1 MMFAVWWWI
10 LGGAIVAPASYNA
23 ALLPRAV
30 CDFSLSCEAGEG
42 RGVEQHRHNIKS
54 GWQTRPNAALL
65 REGYMALLLTAQ
77 DLSLAFG
84 WRPLL
89 DHVNFSLETGE
100 RVALLGRNGE
110 GKSTLLNVLRGAQ
123 APDDGEL
130 RLTEG
135 VRVAYLPQD
144 PPAADARSVREV
156 VRDGL
161 AETAALVARYQELL
175 ANHSDSDAETLAQL
189 EAQVAAADGW
199 QLENRIDNIL
209 QRFDLDGAAR
219 MADLSGGWRR
229 RVWLAR
235 VLVAKPDVLLLD
247 EPTNHLDM
255 GAIVWLENLLNNFSG
270 AVVFVTHD
278 RAFLEKVA
286 NRIWELDR
294 GRLLDVRS
302 DYRRFLRTR
311 DEMQHAEAE
320 ANARFDKKLAEEEI
334 WIRQGIKAR
343 RTRNEGRVRAL
354 KAMRAE
360 RAARINRQ
368 GKTNLQLDAGERSG
382 RQVIVAER
390 VSYAHPGG
398 APLVQD
404 FSDIIERGE
413 KIGLVGANGAGK
425 TTLLRLLLGDLAPT
439 GGHIKHGTK
448 LEVAYFDQL
457 RAQLDPDETLRD
469 SVGAGRD
476 YVEVGGVRKHIVAY
490 LQDFLFPPERWR
502 TPVGALSGGERA
514 RLLLARLFAQP
525 ANVLVLDEPTND
537 LDIETLELLEEVLA
551 DYPGTVLLVSHDRA
565 FLDAVVTRLWVFNAQ
580 KNRIEQTVGGFA
592 DWLNQGGDIAQLEA
606 VTATVAPEKPA
617 PTPAAAPVAEKKS
630 GKLSYKYQRELEAL
644 PGQIEAK
651 EAEIARLTDTVQQAD
666 FYQRPPAEQQAAF
679 AELEA
684 AQQTLE
690 ALLER
695 WMQLE
700 EGEV

>member
-1 MMFAVWWWI
+1 M
-10 LGGAIVAPASYNA
+10 P
-23 ALLPRAV
+23 
-30 CDFSLSCEAGEG
+30 
-42 RGVEQHRHNIKS
+42 
-54 GWQTRPNAALL
+54 
-65 REGYMALLLTAQ
+65 LLLTAQ

-89 DHVNFSLETGE
+89 DHVNFSLESGE

-123 APDDGEL
+123 TPDDGSL
-130 RLTEG
+130 RISEG
-135 VRVAYLPQD
+135 VRIAYLPQD
-144 PPAADARSVREV
+144 PPAADARTVREV

-161 AETAALVARYQELL
+161 AETAALVERYQTLL
-175 ANHSDSDAETLAQL
+175 AAHDEHDADELARL
-189 EAQVAAADGW
+189 EAAVAAADGW
-199 QLENRIDNIL
+199 QLDNRIDGIL
-209 QRFDLDGAAR
+209 QRFDLNGATQ

-235 VLVAKPDVLLLD
+235 VLVARPDVLLLD

-255 GAIVWLENLLNNFSG
+255 GAIIWLENLLNNFAG

-294 GRLLDVRS
+294 GRLLDVKS

-311 DEMQHAEAE
+311 EEAQHAEAE
-320 ANARFDKKLAEEEI
+320 AQARFDKKLAEEEI

-360 RAARINRQ
+360 RAARIERQ
-368 GKTNLQLDAGERSG
+368 GRANLQLDAGERSG
-382 RQVIVAER
+382 RQVIVAENLGF
-390 VSYAHPGG
+390 AHAGSV
-398 APLVQD
+398 PLVQD

-425 TTLLRLLLGDLAPT
+425 TTLLRLLLGELSPT
-439 GGHIKHGTK
+439 AGRLKHGTK

-457 RAQLDPDETLRD
+457 RAQLDPEETLRD

-476 YVEVGGVRKHIVAY
+476 YIETNGQRKHIAAY

-537 LDIETLELLEEVLA
+537 LDIETLELLEEVLT

-565 FLDAVVTRLWVFNAQ
+565 FLDAVVTRLWVFNRH
-580 KNRIEQTVGGFA
+580 KGKIEQIVGGFS
-592 DWLNQGGDIAQLEA
+592 DWLQQGGDIAQLEEAAAPA
-606 VTATVAPEKPA
+606 VKTAEKPA
-617 PTPAAAPVAEKKS
+617 TPAAPPAEKRS
-630 GKLSYKYQRELEAL
+630 NKLSYKYQRELEAL
-644 PGQIEAK
+644 PAQIEAA
-651 EAEIARLTDTVQQAD
+651 EAEVARLTAAVQEANFYQQPQEAQQAG
-666 FYQRPPAEQQAAF
+666 FAA
-679 AELEA
+679 LET
-684 AQQTLE
+684 AQQQLD
-690 ALLER
+690 ALVER

-700 EGEV
+700 DGEV

>member
-1 MMFAVWWWI
+1 
-10 LGGAIVAPASYNA
+10 
-23 ALLPRAV
+23 
-30 CDFSLSCEAGEG
+30 
-42 RGVEQHRHNIKS
+42 
-54 GWQTRPNAALL
+54 
-65 REGYMALLLTAQ
+65 MALLLTAQ
-77 DLSLAFG
+77 ELSLAFG

-175 ANHSDSDAETLAQL
+175 ANHSDSDGETLAQL

-209 QRFDLDGAAR
+209 QRFALDGAAR

-255 GAIVWLENLLNNFSG
+255 GAIVWLENLLNNFGG

-311 DEMQHAEAE
+311 DEMQHAEVE

-404 FSDIIERGE
+404 FSAIIERGE

-476 YVEVGGVRKHIVAY
+476 YVEVGGVRKHVAAY

-537 LDIETLELLEEVLA
+537 LDIETL
-551 DYPGTVLLVSHDRA
+551 
-565 FLDAVVTRLWVFNAQ
+565 
-580 KNRIEQTVGGFA
+580 
-592 DWLNQGGDIAQLEA
+592 
-606 VTATVAPEKPA
+606 
-617 PTPAAAPVAEKKS
+617 
-630 GKLSYKYQRELEAL
+630 
-644 PGQIEAK
+644 
-651 EAEIARLTDTVQQAD
+651 
-666 FYQRPPAEQQAAF
+666 
-679 AELEA
+679 
-684 AQQTLE
+684 
-690 ALLER
+690 
-695 WMQLE
+695 
-700 EGEV
+700 

>member
-1 MMFAVWWWI
+1 M
-10 LGGAIVAPASYNA
+10 P
-23 ALLPRAV
+23 
-30 CDFSLSCEAGEG
+30 
-42 RGVEQHRHNIKS
+42 
-54 GWQTRPNAALL
+54 
-65 REGYMALLLTAQ
+65 LLLTAQ

-89 DHVNFSLETGE
+89 DHVNFSLESGE

-123 APDDGEL
+123 TPDDGSL
-130 RLTEG
+130 RISEG
-135 VRVAYLPQD
+135 VRIAYLPQD
-144 PPAADARSVREV
+144 PPAADARTVREV

-161 AETAALVARYQELL
+161 AETAALVERYQTLL
-175 ANHSDSDAETLAQL
+175 AAHDAHDADELARL
-189 EAQVAAADGW
+189 EAAVAAADGW
-199 QLENRIDNIL
+199 QLGNRIDGIL
-209 QRFDLDGAAR
+209 QRFDLDGAAQ

-235 VLVAKPDVLLLD
+235 VLVARPDVLLLD

-255 GAIVWLENLLNNFSG
+255 GAIIWLENLLNNFAG

-294 GRLLDVRS
+294 GRLLDVKS

-311 DEMQHAEAE
+311 EEAQHAEAE
-320 ANARFDKKLAEEEI
+320 AQARFDKKLAEEEI

-360 RAARINRQ
+360 RAARIERQ
-368 GKTNLQLDAGERSG
+368 GKVNLQLDAGERSG
-382 RQVIVAER
+382 RQVIVAENL
-390 VSYAHPGG
+390 SFAHAGG

-425 TTLLRLLLGDLAPT
+425 TTLLRLLLGELPPT
-439 GGHIKHGTK
+439 AGRLKHGTK

-457 RAQLDPDETLRD
+457 RAQLDPEETLRD

-476 YVEVGGVRKHIVAY
+476 YIETNGQRKHIAAY

-565 FLDAVVTRLWVFNAQ
+565 FLDAVVTRLWVFNRH
-580 KNRIEQTVGGFA
+580 KGKIEQIVGGFS
-592 DWLNQGGDIAQLEA
+592 DWLQQGGDIAQLEEAAAPA
-606 VTATVAPEKPA
+606 VKTAEKPA
-617 PTPAAAPVAEKKS
+617 APAAPPAEKR
-630 GKLSYKYQRELEAL
+630 GNKLSYKYQRELEAL
-644 PGQIEAK
+644 PAQIEAA
-651 EAEIARLTDTVQQAD
+651 EAEVARLTAVVQEAD
-666 FYQRPPAEQQAAF
+666 FYQQPQDAQQAGF
-679 AELEA
+679 AALEA
-684 AQQTLE
+684 AQQQLDV
-690 ALLER
+690 LVER

-700 EGEV
+700 DGEV

>member
-1 MMFAVWWWI
+1 M
-10 LGGAIVAPASYNA
+10 P
-23 ALLPRAV
+23 
-30 CDFSLSCEAGEG
+30 
-42 RGVEQHRHNIKS
+42 
-54 GWQTRPNAALL
+54 
-65 REGYMALLLTAQ
+65 LLLTAQ

-89 DHVNFSLETGE
+89 DHVNFSLESGE

-123 APDDGEL
+123 MPDDGSL
-130 RLTEG
+130 RISEG
-135 VRVAYLPQD
+135 VRIAYLPQD
-144 PPAADARSVREV
+144 PPAADARTVREV

-161 AETAALVARYQELL
+161 AETAALVERYQTLL
-175 ANHSDSDAETLAQL
+175 AAHDEHDADELARL
-189 EAQVAAADGW
+189 EAAVAAADGW
-199 QLENRIDNIL
+199 QLDNRIDGIL
-209 QRFDLDGAAR
+209 QRFDLDGAAQ

-235 VLVAKPDVLLLD
+235 VLVARPDVLLLD

-255 GAIVWLENLLNNFSG
+255 GAIIWLENLLNNFAG

-294 GRLLDVRS
+294 GRLLDVKS

-311 DEMQHAEAE
+311 EEAQHAEAE
-320 ANARFDKKLAEEEI
+320 AQARFDKKLAEEEI

-360 RAARINRQ
+360 RAARIERQ
-368 GKTNLQLDAGERSG
+368 GKANLQLDAGERSG
-382 RQVIVAER
+382 RQVIVAENI
-390 VSYAHPGG
+390 SFAHAGG

-425 TTLLRLLLGDLAPT
+425 TTLLRLLLGELPPT
-439 GGHIKHGTK
+439 AGRLKHGTK

-457 RAQLDPDETLRD
+457 RAQLDPEETLRD

-476 YVEVGGVRKHIVAY
+476 YIETNVQRKHIAAY

-565 FLDAVVTRLWVFNAQ
+565 FLDAVVTRLWVFNRH
-580 KNRIEQTVGGFA
+580 KGKIEQIVGGVS
-592 DWLNQGGDIAQLEA
+592 DWLQQGGDIAQLEEA
-606 VTATVAPEKPA
+606 AAPAAKTAEKPA
-617 PTPAAAPVAEKKS
+617 APAAPPAEKR
-630 GKLSYKYQRELEAL
+630 GNKLSYKYQRELEAL
-644 PGQIEAK
+644 PAQIEAA
-651 EAEIARLTDTVQQAD
+651 EAEVARLTAVVQEAD
-666 FYQRPPAEQQAAF
+666 FYQQPQEAQQAGF
-679 AELEA
+679 AALET
-684 AQQTLE
+684 AQQQLD
-690 ALLER
+690 ALVER

-700 EGEV
+700 DGEV

>member
-1 MMFAVWWWI
+1 M
-10 LGGAIVAPASYNA
+10 P
-23 ALLPRAV
+23 
-30 CDFSLSCEAGEG
+30 
-42 RGVEQHRHNIKS
+42 
-54 GWQTRPNAALL
+54 
-65 REGYMALLLTAQ
+65 LLLTAQ

-89 DHVNFSLETGE
+89 DHVNFSLESGE

-123 APDDGEL
+123 MPDDGSL
-130 RLTEG
+130 RISEG
-135 VRVAYLPQD
+135 VRITYLPQD
-144 PPAADARSVREV
+144 PPAADARTVREV

-161 AETAALVARYQELL
+161 AETAALVERYQTLL
-175 ANHSDSDAETLAQL
+175 AAHDEHDADELARL
-189 EAQVAAADGW
+189 EAAVAAADGW
-199 QLENRIDNIL
+199 QLDNRIDGIL
-209 QRFDLDGAAR
+209 QRFDLDGAAQ

-235 VLVAKPDVLLLD
+235 VLVARPDVLLLD

-255 GAIVWLENLLNNFSG
+255 GAIIWLENLLNNFAG

-294 GRLLDVRS
+294 GRLLDVKS

-311 DEMQHAEAE
+311 EEAQHAEAE
-320 ANARFDKKLAEEEI
+320 AQARFDKKLAEEEI

-360 RAARINRQ
+360 RAARIERQ
-368 GKTNLQLDAGERSG
+368 GRANLQLDAGERSG
-382 RQVIVAER
+382 RQVIVAENLGF
-390 VSYAHPGG
+390 AHAGSV
-398 APLVQD
+398 PLVQD

-425 TTLLRLLLGDLAPT
+425 TTLLRLLLGELSPT
-439 GGHIKHGTK
+439 AGRLKHGTK

-457 RAQLDPDETLRD
+457 RAQLDPEETLRD

-476 YVEVGGVRKHIVAY
+476 YIETNGQRKHIAAY

-565 FLDAVVTRLWVFNAQ
+565 FLDAVVTRLWVFNRH
-580 KNRIEQTVGGFA
+580 KGKIEQIVGGFS
-592 DWLNQGGDIAQLEA
+592 DWLQQGGDIAQLEEA
-606 VTATVAPEKPA
+606 AAPAAKTAEKPA
-617 PTPAAAPVAEKKS
+617 APAAPPAEKR
-630 GKLSYKYQRELEAL
+630 GNKLSYKYQRELEAL
-644 PGQIEAK
+644 PAQIEAA
-651 EAEIARLTDTVQQAD
+651 EAEVARLTAAVQEAD
-666 FYQRPPAEQQAAF
+666 FYQQPQEAQQAGF
-679 AELEA
+679 AALEA
-684 AQQTLE
+684 AQQQLD
-690 ALLER
+690 ALVER

-700 EGEV
+700 DGEV

>member
-1 MMFAVWWWI
+1 M
-10 LGGAIVAPASYNA
+10 P
-23 ALLPRAV
+23 
-30 CDFSLSCEAGEG
+30 
-42 RGVEQHRHNIKS
+42 
-54 GWQTRPNAALL
+54 
-65 REGYMALLLTAQ
+65 LLLTAQ

-89 DHVNFSLETGE
+89 DHVNFSLESGE

-123 APDDGEL
+123 MPDDGSL
-130 RLTEG
+130 RISEG
-135 VRVAYLPQD
+135 VRIAYLPQD
-144 PPAADARSVREV
+144 PPAADARTVREV

-161 AETAALVARYQELL
+161 AETAALVERYQTLL
-175 ANHSDSDAETLAQL
+175 AAHDEHDADELARL
-189 EAQVAAADGW
+189 EAAVAAADGW
-199 QLENRIDNIL
+199 QLDNRIDGIL
-209 QRFDLDGAAR
+209 QRFDLNGATQ

-235 VLVAKPDVLLLD
+235 VLVARPDVLLLD

-255 GAIVWLENLLNNFSG
+255 GAIIWLENLLNSFAG

-294 GRLLDVRS
+294 GRLLDVKS

-311 DEMQHAEAE
+311 EEAQHAEAE
-320 ANARFDKKLAEEEI
+320 AQARFDKKLAEEEI

-360 RAARINRQ
+360 RAARIERQ
-368 GKTNLQLDAGERSG
+368 GRANLQLDAGERSG
-382 RQVIVAER
+382 RQVIVAENL
-390 VSYAHPGG
+390 SFAHAGG

-425 TTLLRLLLGDLAPT
+425 TTLLRLLLGELPPT
-439 GGHIKHGTK
+439 AGRLKHGTK

-457 RAQLDPDETLRD
+457 RAQLDPEETLRD

-476 YVEVGGVRKHIVAY
+476 YIETNGQRKHIAAY

-565 FLDAVVTRLWVFNAQ
+565 FLDAVVTRLWVFNRH
-580 KNRIEQTVGGFA
+580 KGKIEQIVGGFS
-592 DWLNQGGDIAQLEA
+592 DWLQQGGDIAQLEEA
-606 VTATVAPEKPA
+606 AAPAAKTAEKPA
-617 PTPAAAPVAEKKS
+617 APAAPPAEKR
-630 GKLSYKYQRELEAL
+630 GNKLSYKYQRELEAL
-644 PGQIEAK
+644 PAQIEAA
-651 EAEIARLTDTVQQAD
+651 EAEVARLTTAVQEAD
-666 FYQRPPAEQQAAF
+666 FYQQPQEAQQAGF
-679 AELEA
+679 AALET
-684 AQQTLE
+684 AQQQLD
-690 ALLER
+690 ALVER

-700 EGEV
+700 DGEV

>member
-1 MMFAVWWWI
+1 M
-10 LGGAIVAPASYNA
+10 P
-23 ALLPRAV
+23 
-30 CDFSLSCEAGEG
+30 
-42 RGVEQHRHNIKS
+42 
-54 GWQTRPNAALL
+54 
-65 REGYMALLLTAQ
+65 LLLTAQ

-89 DHVNFSLETGE
+89 DHVNFSLESGE

-123 APDDGEL
+123 TPDDGSL
-130 RLTEG
+130 RISEG
-135 VRVAYLPQD
+135 VRIAYLPQD
-144 PPAADARSVREV
+144 PPAADARTVREV

-161 AETAALVARYQELL
+161 AETAALVERYQTLL
-175 ANHSDSDAETLAQL
+175 AAHDEHDADELARL
-189 EAQVAAADGW
+189 EAAVAAADGW
-199 QLENRIDNIL
+199 QLDNRIDGIL
-209 QRFDLDGAAR
+209 QRFDLDGAAQ

-235 VLVAKPDVLLLD
+235 VLVARPDVLLLD

-255 GAIVWLENLLNNFSG
+255 GAIIWLENLLNNFAG

-294 GRLLDVRS
+294 GRLLDVKS

-311 DEMQHAEAE
+311 EEAQHAEAE
-320 ANARFDKKLAEEEI
+320 AQARFDKKLAEEEI

-360 RAARINRQ
+360 RAARIERQ
-368 GKTNLQLDAGERSG
+368 GKANLQLDAGERSG
-382 RQVIVAER
+382 RQVIVAENI
-390 VSYAHPGG
+390 SFAHAGD

-425 TTLLRLLLGDLAPT
+425 TTLLRLLLGELPPT
-439 GGHIKHGTK
+439 AGRLKHGTK

-457 RAQLDPDETLRD
+457 RAQLDPEETLRD

-476 YVEVGGVRKHIVAY
+476 YIETNGQRKHIAAY

-565 FLDAVVTRLWVFNAQ
+565 FLDAVVTRLWVFNRH
-580 KNRIEQTVGGFA
+580 KGKIEQIVGGFS
-592 DWLNQGGDIAQLEA
+592 DWLQQGGDIAQLEEA
-606 VTATVAPEKPA
+606 AAPAAKTAEKPA
-617 PTPAAAPVAEKKS
+617 APAAPPAEKR
-630 GKLSYKYQRELEAL
+630 GNKLSYKYQRELEAL
-644 PGQIEAK
+644 PAQIEAA
-651 EAEIARLTDTVQQAD
+651 EAEVARLTTAVQEAD
-666 FYQRPPAEQQAAF
+666 FYQQPQEAQQAGF
-679 AELEA
+679 AALET
-684 AQQTLE
+684 AQQQLD
-690 ALLER
+690 ALVER

-700 EGEV
+700 DGEV

>member
-1 MMFAVWWWI
+1 M
-10 LGGAIVAPASYNA
+10 P
-23 ALLPRAV
+23 
-30 CDFSLSCEAGEG
+30 
-42 RGVEQHRHNIKS
+42 
-54 GWQTRPNAALL
+54 
-65 REGYMALLLTAQ
+65 LLLTAQ

-89 DHVNFSLETGE
+89 DHVNFSLESGE

-123 APDDGEL
+123 MPDDGSL
-130 RLTEG
+130 RISEG
-135 VRVAYLPQD
+135 VRIAYLPQD
-144 PPAADARSVREV
+144 PPAADARTVREV

-161 AETAALVARYQELL
+161 AETAALVERYQTLL
-175 ANHSDSDAETLAQL
+175 AAHDEHDADELARL
-189 EAQVAAADGW
+189 EAAVAAADGW
-199 QLENRIDNIL
+199 QLDNRIDGIL
-209 QRFDLDGAAR
+209 QRFDLNGATQ

-235 VLVAKPDVLLLD
+235 VLVARPDVLLLD

-255 GAIVWLENLLNNFSG
+255 GAIIWLENLLNNFAG

-294 GRLLDVRS
+294 GRLLDVKS

-311 DEMQHAEAE
+311 EEAQHAEAE
-320 ANARFDKKLAEEEI
+320 AQARFDKKLAEEEI

-360 RAARINRQ
+360 RAARIERQ
-368 GKTNLQLDAGERSG
+368 GKANLQLDAGERSG
-382 RQVIVAER
+382 RQVIVAENL
-390 VSYAHPGG
+390 SFAHAGG

-425 TTLLRLLLGDLAPT
+425 TTLLRLLLGELPPT
-439 GGHIKHGTK
+439 AGRLKHGTK

-457 RAQLDPDETLRD
+457 RAQLDPEETLRD

-476 YVEVGGVRKHIVAY
+476 YIETNGQRKHIAAY

-565 FLDAVVTRLWVFNAQ
+565 FLDAVVTRLWVFNRH
-580 KNRIEQTVGGFA
+580 KGTIEQIVGGFS
-592 DWLNQGGDIAQLEA
+592 DWLQQGGDIAQLEEA
-606 VTATVAPEKPA
+606 AAPAAKTAEKPA
-617 PTPAAAPVAEKKS
+617 APATPPAEKR
-630 GKLSYKYQRELEAL
+630 GNKLSYKYQRELEAL
-644 PGQIEAK
+644 PAQIEAA
-651 EAEIARLTDTVQQAD
+651 EAEVARLTTAVQEAD
-666 FYQRPPAEQQAAF
+666 FYQQPQEAQQAGF
-679 AELEA
+679 AALEA
-684 AQQTLE
+684 AQQQLD
-690 ALLER
+690 ALVER

-700 EGEV
+700 DGEV

>member
-1 MMFAVWWWI
+1 M
-10 LGGAIVAPASYNA
+10 P
-23 ALLPRAV
+23 
-30 CDFSLSCEAGEG
+30 
-42 RGVEQHRHNIKS
+42 
-54 GWQTRPNAALL
+54 
-65 REGYMALLLTAQ
+65 LLLTAQ

-89 DHVNFSLETGE
+89 DHVNFSLESGE

-123 APDDGEL
+123 MPDDGSL
-130 RLTEG
+130 RISEG
-135 VRVAYLPQD
+135 VRIAYLPQD
-144 PPAADARSVREV
+144 PPAADARTVREV

-161 AETAALVARYQELL
+161 AETAALVERYQTLL
-175 ANHSDSDAETLAQL
+175 AAHDEHDADELARL
-189 EAQVAAADGW
+189 EAAVAAADGW
-199 QLENRIDNIL
+199 QLDNRIDGIL
-209 QRFDLDGAAR
+209 QRFDLNGAAQ

-235 VLVAKPDVLLLD
+235 VLVARPDVLLLD

-255 GAIVWLENLLNNFSG
+255 GAIIWLENLLNNFAG

-294 GRLLDVRS
+294 GRLLDVKS

-311 DEMQHAEAE
+311 EEAQHAEAE
-320 ANARFDKKLAEEEI
+320 AQARFDKKLAEEEI

-360 RAARINRQ
+360 RAARIERQ
-368 GKTNLQLDAGERSG
+368 GKANLQLDAGERSG
-382 RQVIVAER
+382 RQVIVAENL
-390 VSYAHPGG
+390 SFAHAGG

-425 TTLLRLLLGDLAPT
+425 TTLLRLLLGELPPT
-439 GGHIKHGTK
+439 AGRLKHGTK

-457 RAQLDPDETLRD
+457 RAQLDPEETLRD

-476 YVEVGGVRKHIVAY
+476 YIETNGQRKHIAAY

-565 FLDAVVTRLWVFNAQ
+565 FLDAVVTRLWVFNRH
-580 KNRIEQTVGGFA
+580 KGKIEQIVGGFS
-592 DWLNQGGDIAQLEA
+592 DWLQQGGDIAQLEEA
-606 VTATVAPEKPA
+606 AAPAAKTAEKPA
-617 PTPAAAPVAEKKS
+617 APAAPSAEKR
-630 GKLSYKYQRELEAL
+630 GNKLSYKYQRELEAL
-644 PGQIEAK
+644 PAQIEAA
-651 EAEIARLTDTVQQAD
+651 EAEVARLTAVVQEAD
-666 FYQRPPAEQQAAF
+666 FYQQPQDAQQAGF
-679 AELEA
+679 AALEA
-684 AQQTLE
+684 AQQQLD
-690 ALLER
+690 ALVER

-700 EGEV
+700 DGEV

>member
-1 MMFAVWWWI
+1 M
-10 LGGAIVAPASYNA
+10 P
-23 ALLPRAV
+23 
-30 CDFSLSCEAGEG
+30 
-42 RGVEQHRHNIKS
+42 
-54 GWQTRPNAALL
+54 
-65 REGYMALLLTAQ
+65 LLLTAQ

-89 DHVNFSLETGE
+89 DHVNFSLESGE

-123 APDDGEL
+123 MPDDGSL
-130 RLTEG
+130 RISEG
-135 VRVAYLPQD
+135 VRIAYLPQD
-144 PPAADARSVREV
+144 PPAADARTVREV

-161 AETAALVARYQELL
+161 AETAALVERYQTLL
-175 ANHSDSDAETLAQL
+175 AAHDEHDADELARL
-189 EAQVAAADGW
+189 EAAVAAADGW
-199 QLENRIDNIL
+199 QLDNRIDGIL
-209 QRFDLDGAAR
+209 QRFDLDGAAQ

-235 VLVAKPDVLLLD
+235 VLVARPDVLLLD

-255 GAIVWLENLLNNFSG
+255 GAIIWLENLLNNFAG

-294 GRLLDVRS
+294 GRLLDVKS

-311 DEMQHAEAE
+311 EEAQHAEAE
-320 ANARFDKKLAEEEI
+320 AQARFDKKLAEEEI

-360 RAARINRQ
+360 RAARIERQ
-368 GKTNLQLDAGERSG
+368 GKANLQLDAGERSG
-382 RQVIVAER
+382 RQVIVAENLGF
-390 VSYAHPGG
+390 AHAGG

-425 TTLLRLLLGDLAPT
+425 TTLLRLLLGELPPT
-439 GGHIKHGTK
+439 AGRLKHGTK

-457 RAQLDPDETLRD
+457 RAQLDPEETLRD

-476 YVEVGGVRKHIVAY
+476 YIETNGQRKHIAAY

-565 FLDAVVTRLWVFNAQ
+565 FLDAVVTRLWVFNRH
-580 KNRIEQTVGGFA
+580 KGKIEQIVGGFS
-592 DWLNQGGDIAQLEA
+592 DWLQQGGDIAQLEEA
-606 VTATVAPEKPA
+606 AAPAAKTAEKPA
-617 PTPAAAPVAEKKS
+617 APAAPPAEKR
-630 GKLSYKYQRELEAL
+630 GNKLSYKYQRELEAL
-644 PGQIEAK
+644 PAQIEAA
-651 EAEIARLTDTVQQAD
+651 EAEVARLTAVVQEAD
-666 FYQRPPAEQQAAF
+666 FYQQPQEAQQAGF
-679 AELEA
+679 AALEA
-684 AQQTLE
+684 AQQQLD
-690 ALLER
+690 ALVER

-700 EGEV
+700 DGEV

>member
-1 MMFAVWWWI
+1 M
-10 LGGAIVAPASYNA
+10 P
-23 ALLPRAV
+23 
-30 CDFSLSCEAGEG
+30 
-42 RGVEQHRHNIKS
+42 
-54 GWQTRPNAALL
+54 
-65 REGYMALLLTAQ
+65 LLLTAQ

-89 DHVNFSLETGE
+89 DHVNFSLESGE

-123 APDDGEL
+123 TPDDGSL
-130 RLTEG
+130 RISEG
-135 VRVAYLPQD
+135 VRIAYLPQD
-144 PPAADARSVREV
+144 PPAADARTVREV

-161 AETAALVARYQELL
+161 AETAALVERYQTLL
-175 ANHSDSDAETLAQL
+175 AAHDAHDADELARL
-189 EAQVAAADGW
+189 EAAVAAADGW
-199 QLENRIDNIL
+199 QLGNRIDGIL
-209 QRFDLDGAAR
+209 QRFDLDGAAQ

-235 VLVAKPDVLLLD
+235 VLVARPDVLLLD

-255 GAIVWLENLLNNFSG
+255 GAIIWLENLLNNFAG

-294 GRLLDVRS
+294 GRLLDVKS

-311 DEMQHAEAE
+311 EEAQHAEAE
-320 ANARFDKKLAEEEI
+320 AQARFDKKLAEEEI

-360 RAARINRQ
+360 RAARIERQ
-368 GKTNLQLDAGERSG
+368 GKANLQLDAGERSG
-382 RQVIVAER
+382 RQVIVAENI
-390 VSYAHPGG
+390 SFAHAGG

-425 TTLLRLLLGDLAPT
+425 TTLLRLLLGELPPT
-439 GGHIKHGTK
+439 AGRLKHGTK

-457 RAQLDPDETLRD
+457 RAQLDPEETLRD

-476 YVEVGGVRKHIVAY
+476 YIETNGQRKHIAAY

-565 FLDAVVTRLWVFNAQ
+565 FLDAVVTRLWVFNRH
-580 KNRIEQTVGGFA
+580 KGKIEQIVGGFS
-592 DWLNQGGDIAQLEA
+592 DWLQQGGDIAQLEEA
-606 VTATVAPEKPA
+606 AAPAAKTAEKPA
-617 PTPAAAPVAEKKS
+617 APAAPPAEKR
-630 GKLSYKYQRELEAL
+630 GNKLSYKYQRELEAL
-644 PGQIEAK
+644 PAQIEAA
-651 EAEIARLTDTVQQAD
+651 EAEVARLTAVVQEAD
-666 FYQRPPAEQQAAF
+666 FYQQPQDAQQAGF
-679 AELEA
+679 AALEA
-684 AQQTLE
+684 AQQQLD
-690 ALLER
+690 ALVER

-700 EGEV
+700 DGERHPIRIQPNLNHLPARLA

>member
-1 MMFAVWWWI
+1 M
-10 LGGAIVAPASYNA
+10 P
-23 ALLPRAV
+23 
-30 CDFSLSCEAGEG
+30 
-42 RGVEQHRHNIKS
+42 
-54 GWQTRPNAALL
+54 
-65 REGYMALLLTAQ
+65 LLLTAQ

-89 DHVNFSLETGE
+89 DHVNFSLESGE

-123 APDDGEL
+123 MPDDGSL
-130 RLTEG
+130 RISEG
-135 VRVAYLPQD
+135 VRIAYLPQD
-144 PPAADARSVREV
+144 PPAADARTVREV

-161 AETAALVARYQELL
+161 AETAALVERYQTLL
-175 ANHSDSDAETLAQL
+175 AAHDEHDADELARL
-189 EAQVAAADGW
+189 EAAVAAADGW
-199 QLENRIDNIL
+199 QLDSRIDGIL
-209 QRFDLDGAAR
+209 QRFDLDGAAQ

-235 VLVAKPDVLLLD
+235 VLVARPDVLLLD

-255 GAIVWLENLLNNFSG
+255 GAIIWLENLLNNFAG

-302 DYRRFLRTR
+302 DYCRFLRTR

-476 YVEVGGVRKHIVAY
+476 YVEVGGVRKHIAAY

-565 FLDAVVTRLWVFNAQ
+565 FLDAVVTRLWVFNRH
-580 KNRIEQTVGGFA
+580 KGKIEQIVGGFS
-592 DWLNQGGDIAQLEA
+592 DWLQQGGDIAQLEEA
-606 VTATVAPEKPA
+606 AAPAAKTAEKP
-617 PTPAAAPVAEKKS
+617 AAPVAPPAEKR
-630 GKLSYKYQRELEAL
+630 GNKLSYKYQRELEAL
-644 PGQIEAK
+644 PAQIEAA
-651 EAEIARLTDTVQQAD
+651 EAEVARLTAAVQEVD
-666 FYQRPPAEQQAAF
+666 FYQQPQEAQQAGF
-679 AELEA
+679 AALEA
-684 AQQTLE
+684 AQQQLD
-690 ALLER
+690 ALVER

-700 EGEV
+700 DGEV

>member
-1 MMFAVWWWI
+1 M
-10 LGGAIVAPASYNA
+10 P
-23 ALLPRAV
+23 
-30 CDFSLSCEAGEG
+30 
-42 RGVEQHRHNIKS
+42 
-54 GWQTRPNAALL
+54 
-65 REGYMALLLTAQ
+65 LLLTAQ

-89 DHVNFSLETGE
+89 DHVNFSLESGE
-100 RVALLGRNGE
+100 RVALMGRNGE

-123 APDDGEL
+123 TPDDGSL
-130 RLTEG
+130 RISEG
-135 VRVAYLPQD
+135 VRIAYLPQD
-144 PPAADARSVREV
+144 PPAADARTVREV

-161 AETAALVARYQELL
+161 AETAALVERYQTLL
-175 ANHSDSDAETLAQL
+175 AAHDAHDADELARL
-189 EAQVAAADGW
+189 EAAVAAADGW
-199 QLENRIDNIL
+199 QLDNRIDGIL
-209 QRFDLDGAAR
+209 QRFDLDGAAQ

-235 VLVAKPDVLLLD
+235 VLVARPDVLLLD

-255 GAIVWLENLLNNFSG
+255 GAIIWLENLLNNFAG

-294 GRLLDVRS
+294 GRLLDVKS

-311 DEMQHAEAE
+311 EEAQHAEAE
-320 ANARFDKKLAEEEI
+320 AQARFDKKLAEEEI

-360 RAARINRQ
+360 RAARIERQ
-368 GKTNLQLDAGERSG
+368 GKANLQLDAGERSG
-382 RQVIVAER
+382 RQVIVAENL
-390 VSYAHPGG
+390 SFAHAGG

-425 TTLLRLLLGDLAPT
+425 TTLLRLLLGELSPT
-439 GGHIKHGTK
+439 AGRLKHGTK

-457 RAQLDPDETLRD
+457 RAQLDPEETLRD

-476 YVEVGGVRKHIVAY
+476 YIETNGQRKHIAAY

-565 FLDAVVTRLWVFNAQ
+565 FLDAVVTRLWVFNRH
-580 KNRIEQTVGGFA
+580 KGKIEQIVGGFS
-592 DWLNQGGDIAQLEA
+592 DWLQQGGDIAQLEEA
-606 VTATVAPEKPA
+606 AAPAAKTAEKPA
-617 PTPAAAPVAEKKS
+617 APAAPPAEKR
-630 GKLSYKYQRELEAL
+630 GNKLSYKYQRELEAL
-644 PGQIEAK
+644 PAQIEAA
-651 EAEIARLTDTVQQAD
+651 EAEVARLTTAVQEAD
-666 FYQRPPAEQQAAF
+666 FYQQPQEAQQAGF
-679 AELEA
+679 AALDA
-684 AQQTLE
+684 AQQQLD
-690 ALLER
+690 ALVER

-700 EGEV
+700 DGEV

>member
-1 MMFAVWWWI
+1 M
-10 LGGAIVAPASYNA
+10 P
-23 ALLPRAV
+23 
-30 CDFSLSCEAGEG
+30 
-42 RGVEQHRHNIKS
+42 
-54 GWQTRPNAALL
+54 
-65 REGYMALLLTAQ
+65 LLLTAQ

-89 DHVNFSLETGE
+89 DHVNFSLESGE

-123 APDDGEL
+123 MPDDGSL
-130 RLTEG
+130 RISEG
-135 VRVAYLPQD
+135 VRIAYLPQD
-144 PPAADARSVREV
+144 PPAADARTVREV

-161 AETAALVARYQELL
+161 AETAALVERYQTLL
-175 ANHSDSDAETLAQL
+175 AAHDAHDADELARLETA
-189 EAQVAAADGW
+189 VAAADGW
-199 QLENRIDNIL
+199 QLDNRIDGIL
-209 QRFDLDGAAR
+209 QRFDLDGAAQ

-235 VLVAKPDVLLLD
+235 VLVARPDVLLLD

-255 GAIVWLENLLNNFSG
+255 GAIIWLENLLNNFAG

-294 GRLLDVRS
+294 GRLLDVKS

-311 DEMQHAEAE
+311 EEAQHEAQ
-320 ANARFDKKLAEEEI
+320 ARFDKKLAEEEI

-360 RAARINRQ
+360 RAVRIERQ
-368 GKTNLQLDAGERSG
+368 GKANLQLDAGERSG
-382 RQVIVAER
+382 RQVIVAENL
-390 VSYAHPGG
+390 SFAHAGG

-425 TTLLRLLLGDLAPT
+425 TTLLRLLLGELPPT
-439 GGHIKHGTK
+439 AGRLKHGTK

-457 RAQLDPDETLRD
+457 RAQLDPEETLRD

-476 YVEVGGVRKHIVAY
+476 YIETNGQRKHIAAY

-565 FLDAVVTRLWVFNAQ
+565 FLDAVVTRLWVFNRH
-580 KNRIEQTVGGFA
+580 KGKIEQIVGGVS
-592 DWLNQGGDIAQLEA
+592 DWLQQGGDIAQLEEA
-606 VTATVAPEKPA
+606 AAPAAKTAEKPA
-617 PTPAAAPVAEKKS
+617 APAAPPAEKR
-630 GKLSYKYQRELEAL
+630 GNKLSYKYQRELEAL
-644 PGQIEAK
+644 PAQIEAA
-651 EAEIARLTDTVQQAD
+651 EAEVARLTAVVQEAD
-666 FYQRPPAEQQAAF
+666 FYQQPQEAQQAGF
-679 AELEA
+679 AALEA
-684 AQQTLE
+684 AQQQLD
-690 ALLER
+690 ALVER

-700 EGEV
+700 DGEV

>member
-1 MMFAVWWWI
+1 M
-10 LGGAIVAPASYNA
+10 P
-23 ALLPRAV
+23 
-30 CDFSLSCEAGEG
+30 
-42 RGVEQHRHNIKS
+42 
-54 GWQTRPNAALL
+54 
-65 REGYMALLLTAQ
+65 LLLTAQ

-89 DHVNFSLETGE
+89 DHVNFSLESGE

-123 APDDGEL
+123 MPDDGSL
-130 RLTEG
+130 RISEG
-135 VRVAYLPQD
+135 VRIAYLPQD
-144 PPAADARSVREV
+144 PPAADARTVREV

-161 AETAALVARYQELL
+161 AETAALVERYQTLL
-175 ANHSDSDAETLAQL
+175 AAHDAHDADELARL
-189 EAQVAAADGW
+189 EAAVAAADGW
-199 QLENRIDNIL
+199 QLDNRIDGIL
-209 QRFDLDGAAR
+209 QRFDLDGAAQ

-235 VLVAKPDVLLLD
+235 VLVARPDVLLLD

-255 GAIVWLENLLNNFSG
+255 GAIIWLENLLNNFAG

-294 GRLLDVRS
+294 GRLLDVKS

-311 DEMQHAEAE
+311 EEAQHAEAE
-320 ANARFDKKLAEEEI
+320 AQARFDKKLAEEEI

-360 RAARINRQ
+360 RAARIERQ
-368 GKTNLQLDAGERSG
+368 GKANLQLDAGERSG
-382 RQVIVAER
+382 RQVIVAENL
-390 VSYAHPGG
+390 SFAHAGG

-425 TTLLRLLLGDLAPT
+425 TTLLRLLLGELPPT
-439 GGHIKHGTK
+439 AGRLKHGTK

-457 RAQLDPDETLRD
+457 RAQLDPEETLRD

-476 YVEVGGVRKHIVAY
+476 YIETNGQRKHIAAY

-565 FLDAVVTRLWVFNAQ
+565 FLDAVVTRLWVFNRH
-580 KNRIEQTVGGFA
+580 KGKIEQIVGGFS
-592 DWLNQGGDIAQLEA
+592 DWLQQGGDIAQLEEA
-606 VTATVAPEKPA
+606 AAPAAKTAEKPA
-617 PTPAAAPVAEKKS
+617 APAASPAEKR
-630 GKLSYKYQRELEAL
+630 GNKLSYKYQRELEAL
-644 PGQIEAK
+644 PAQIEAA
-651 EAEIARLTDTVQQAD
+651 EAEVARLTTAVQEAD
-666 FYQRPPAEQQAAF
+666 FYQQPQEAQQAGF
-679 AELEA
+679 AALEA
-684 AQQTLE
+684 AQQQLD
-690 ALLER
+690 ALVER

-700 EGEV
+700 DGEV

>member
-1 MMFAVWWWI
+1 M
-10 LGGAIVAPASYNA
+10 
-23 ALLPRAV
+23 
-30 CDFSLSCEAGEG
+30 
-42 RGVEQHRHNIKS
+42 
-54 GWQTRPNAALL
+54 
-65 REGYMALLLTAQ
+65 LLLTAQ

-89 DHVNFSLETGE
+89 DHVNFSLESGE

-123 APDDGEL
+123 MPDDGSL
-130 RLTEG
+130 RISEG
-135 VRVAYLPQD
+135 VRIAYLPQD
-144 PPAADARSVREV
+144 PPAADARTVREV

-161 AETAALVARYQELL
+161 AETAALVERYQTLL
-175 ANHSDSDAETLAQL
+175 AAHDEHDADELARL
-189 EAQVAAADGW
+189 EAAVAAADGW
-199 QLENRIDNIL
+199 QLDNRIDGIL
-209 QRFDLDGAAR
+209 QRFDLNGATQ

-235 VLVAKPDVLLLD
+235 VLVARPDMLLLD

-255 GAIVWLENLLNNFSG
+255 GAIIWLENLLNNFAG

-294 GRLLDVRS
+294 GRLLDVKS

-311 DEMQHAEAE
+311 EEAQHAEAE
-320 ANARFDKKLAEEEI
+320 AQARFDKKLAEEEI

-354 KAMRAE
+354 KAMRTE
-360 RAARINRQ
+360 RAARIERQ
-368 GKTNLQLDAGERSG
+368 GKANLQLDAGERSG
-382 RQVIVAER
+382 RQVIVAENL
-390 VSYAHPGG
+390 SFAHAGG

-425 TTLLRLLLGDLAPT
+425 TTLLRLLLGELPPT
-439 GGHIKHGTK
+439 AGRLKHGTK

-457 RAQLDPDETLRD
+457 RAQLDPEETLRD

-476 YVEVGGVRKHIVAY
+476 YIETNGQRKHIAAY

-565 FLDAVVTRLWVFNAQ
+565 FLDAVVTRLWVFNRH
-580 KNRIEQTVGGFA
+580 KGKIEQIVGGFS
-592 DWLNQGGDIAQLEA
+592 DWLQQGGDIAQLEEAAAPA
-606 VTATVAPEKPA
+606 VKTAEK
-617 PTPAAAPVAEKKS
+617 PAAAPPADKRS
-630 GKLSYKYQRELEAL
+630 GKLSYKYRRELEAL
-644 PGQIEAK
+644 PAQIEAA
-651 EAEIARLTDTVQQAD
+651 EAEIARLTAAVQEAGFYQQPQDAQQAG
-666 FYQRPPAEQQAAF
+666 FAAL
-679 AELEA
+679 AA
-684 AQQTLE
+684 AQQQLD
-690 ALLER
+690 ALMER

-700 EGEV
+700 DGEA

>member
-1 MMFAVWWWI
+1 M
-10 LGGAIVAPASYNA
+10 P
-23 ALLPRAV
+23 
-30 CDFSLSCEAGEG
+30 
-42 RGVEQHRHNIKS
+42 
-54 GWQTRPNAALL
+54 
-65 REGYMALLLTAQ
+65 LLLTAQ

-89 DHVNFSLETGE
+89 DHVNFSLESGE

-123 APDDGEL
+123 TPDDGSL
-130 RLTEG
+130 RISEG
-135 VRVAYLPQD
+135 VRIAYLPQD
-144 PPAADARSVREV
+144 PPAADARTVREV

-161 AETAALVARYQELL
+161 AETAALVERYQTLL
-175 ANHSDSDAETLAQL
+175 AAHDAHDADELARL
-189 EAQVAAADGW
+189 EAAVVAADGW
-199 QLENRIDNIL
+199 QLDNRIDGIL
-209 QRFDLDGAAR
+209 QRFDLNGATQ

-235 VLVAKPDVLLLD
+235 VLVARPDVLLLD

-255 GAIVWLENLLNNFSG
+255 GAIVWLENLLNNFAG

-294 GRLLDVRS
+294 GRLLDVKS

-311 DEMQHAEAE
+311 EEVQHAEAE
-320 ANARFDKKLAEEEI
+320 AQVRFDKKLAEEEI

-360 RAARINRQ
+360 RAARIERQ
-368 GKTNLQLDAGERSG
+368 GRANLQLDAGERSG
-382 RQVIVAER
+382 RQVIVAENLGF
-390 VSYAHPGG
+390 AHAGS

-425 TTLLRLLLGDLAPT
+425 TTLLRLLLGELQPT
-439 GGHIKHGTK
+439 AGKLKHGTK

-476 YVEVGGVRKHIVAY
+476 YIETNGQRKHIAAY

-502 TPVGALSGGERA
+502 TPVSALSGGERA

-565 FLDAVVTRLWVFNAQ
+565 FLDAVVTRLWVFNRH
-580 KNRIEQTVGGFA
+580 KGKIEQIVGGFS
-592 DWLNQGGDIAQLEA
+592 DWLQQGGDIAQLEEA
-606 VTATVAPEKPA
+606 AAPAAKTAEKPA
-617 PTPAAAPVAEKKS
+617 APAAPPAEKR
-630 GKLSYKYQRELEAL
+630 GNKLSYKYQRELEAL
-644 PGQIEAK
+644 PAQIEAA
-651 EAEIARLTDTVQQAD
+651 EAEVARLTAAVQEAD
-666 FYQRPPAEQQAAF
+666 FYQQPQEAQQAGF
-679 AELEA
+679 AALET
-684 AQQTLE
+684 AQQQLD
-690 ALLER
+690 ALVER

-700 EGEV
+700 DGEV

>member
-1 MMFAVWWWI
+1 M
-10 LGGAIVAPASYNA
+10 P
-23 ALLPRAV
+23 
-30 CDFSLSCEAGEG
+30 
-42 RGVEQHRHNIKS
+42 
-54 GWQTRPNAALL
+54 
-65 REGYMALLLTAQ
+65 LLLTAQ

-89 DHVNFSLETGE
+89 DHVNFSLESGE

-123 APDDGEL
+123 TPDDGSL
-130 RLTEG
+130 RISEG
-135 VRVAYLPQD
+135 VHIAYLPQD
-144 PPAADARSVREV
+144 PPAADARTVREV

-161 AETAALVARYQELL
+161 AETAALVERYQTLL
-175 ANHSDSDAETLAQL
+175 AAHDEHDADELARL
-189 EAQVAAADGW
+189 EAAVAAADGW
-199 QLENRIDNIL
+199 QLDNRIDGIL
-209 QRFDLDGAAR
+209 QRFNLDGAAQ

-235 VLVAKPDVLLLD
+235 VLVARPDVLLLD

-255 GAIVWLENLLNNFSG
+255 GAIIWLENLLNNFAG

-294 GRLLDVRS
+294 GRLLDVKS

-311 DEMQHAEAE
+311 EEAQHAEAE
-320 ANARFDKKLAEEEI
+320 AQARFDKKLAEEEI

-360 RAARINRQ
+360 RAARIERQ
-368 GKTNLQLDAGERSG
+368 GKANLQLDAGERSG
-382 RQVIVAER
+382 RQVIVAENLGF
-390 VSYAHPGG
+390 AHAGG

-425 TTLLRLLLGDLAPT
+425 TTLLRLLLGELPPT
-439 GGHIKHGTK
+439 AGRLKHGTK

-457 RAQLDPDETLRD
+457 RAQLDPEETLRD

-476 YVEVGGVRKHIVAY
+476 YIETNGQRKHIAAY

-565 FLDAVVTRLWVFNAQ
+565 FLDAVVTRLWVFNRH
-580 KNRIEQTVGGFA
+580 KGKIEQIVGGFS
-592 DWLNQGGDIAQLEA
+592 DWLQQGGDIAQLEEA
-606 VTATVAPEKPA
+606 AAPAAKTAEKPA
-617 PTPAAAPVAEKKS
+617 APAAPPAEKR
-630 GKLSYKYQRELEAL
+630 GNKLSYKYQRELEAL
-644 PGQIEAK
+644 PAQIEAA
-651 EAEIARLTDTVQQAD
+651 EAEVARLTTAVQEAD
-666 FYQRPPAEQQAAF
+666 FYQQPQEAQQAGF
-679 AELEA
+679 AALET
-684 AQQTLE
+684 AQQQLD
-690 ALLER
+690 ALVER

-700 EGEV
+700 DGEV

>member
-1 MMFAVWWWI
+1 
-10 LGGAIVAPASYNA
+10 
-23 ALLPRAV
+23 
-30 CDFSLSCEAGEG
+30 
-42 RGVEQHRHNIKS
+42 
-54 GWQTRPNAALL
+54 
-65 REGYMALLLTAQ
+65 MALLLTAQ

-175 ANHSDSDAETLAQL
+175 ANHSDSDGETLAQL

-209 QRFDLDGAAR
+209 QRFALDGAAR

-255 GAIVWLENLLNNFSG
+255 GAIVWLEGLLNSFGG

-294 GRLLDVRS
+294 GRLLDVKS

-382 RQVIVAER
+382 RQVIVADR
-390 VSYAHPGG
+390 LGFAHPGG

-439 GGHIKHGTK
+439 AGHIKHGTK

-457 RAQLDPDETLRD
+457 RAQLDPEETLRD

-476 YVEVGGVRKHIVAY
+476 YVEIGGSRKHIAAY

-606 VTATVAPEKPA
+606 APETAVAATKPA
-617 PTPAAAPVAEKKS
+617 ASAAAPVAEKKT

-644 PGQIEAK
+644 PGQIEAA
-651 EAEIARLTDTVQQAD
+651 EAAVARLADAVQQPD
-666 FYQRPPAEQQAAF
+666 FYQRPQAEQQAAF

-684 AQQTLE
+684 AQQTLDT
-690 ALLER
+690 LMER

-700 EGEV
+700 EGAV

>member
-1 MMFAVWWWI
+1 M
-10 LGGAIVAPASYNA
+10 P
-23 ALLPRAV
+23 
-30 CDFSLSCEAGEG
+30 
-42 RGVEQHRHNIKS
+42 
-54 GWQTRPNAALL
+54 
-65 REGYMALLLTAQ
+65 LLLTAQ

-89 DHVNFSLETGE
+89 DHVNFSLESGE

-123 APDDGEL
+123 MPDDGSL
-130 RLTEG
+130 RISEG
-135 VRVAYLPQD
+135 VRITYLPQD
-144 PPAADARSVREV
+144 PPAADARTVREV

-161 AETAALVARYQELL
+161 AETAALVERYQTLL
-175 ANHSDSDAETLAQL
+175 AAHDEHDADELARL
-189 EAQVAAADGW
+189 EAAVAAADGW
-199 QLENRIDNIL
+199 QLDNRIDGIL
-209 QRFDLDGAAR
+209 QRFDLDGAAQ

-235 VLVAKPDVLLLD
+235 VLVARPDVLLLD

-255 GAIVWLENLLNNFSG
+255 GAIIWLENLLNNFAG

-294 GRLLDVRS
+294 GRLLDVKS

-311 DEMQHAEAE
+311 EEAQHAEAE
-320 ANARFDKKLAEEEI
+320 AQARFDKKLAEEEI

-360 RAARINRQ
+360 RAARIERQ
-368 GKTNLQLDAGERSG
+368 GRANLQLDAGERSG
-382 RQVIVAER
+382 RQVIVAENL
-390 VSYAHPGG
+390 SFAHAGG

-425 TTLLRLLLGDLAPT
+425 TTLLRLLLGELPPT
-439 GGHIKHGTK
+439 AGRLKHGTK

-457 RAQLDPDETLRD
+457 RAQLDPEETLRD

-476 YVEVGGVRKHIVAY
+476 YIETNGQRKHIAAY

-565 FLDAVVTRLWVFNAQ
+565 FLDAVVTRLWVFNRH
-580 KNRIEQTVGGFA
+580 KGKIEQIVGGFS
-592 DWLNQGGDIAQLEA
+592 DWLQQGGDIAQLE
-606 VTATVAPEKPA
+606 E
-617 PTPAAAPVAEKKS
+617 AAAPVAKTAEKPAAPAAPPAEKR
-630 GKLSYKYQRELEAL
+630 GNKLSYKYQRELEAL
-644 PGQIEAK
+644 PAQIEAA
-651 EAEIARLTDTVQQAD
+651 EAEVARLTAVVQEAD
-666 FYQRPPAEQQAAF
+666 FYQQPQEAQQAGF
-679 AELEA
+679 AALEA
-684 AQQTLE
+684 AQQQLD
-690 ALLER
+690 ALVER

-700 EGEV
+700 DGEV

>member
-1 MMFAVWWWI
+1 M
-10 LGGAIVAPASYNA
+10 P
-23 ALLPRAV
+23 
-30 CDFSLSCEAGEG
+30 
-42 RGVEQHRHNIKS
+42 
-54 GWQTRPNAALL
+54 
-65 REGYMALLLTAQ
+65 LLLTAQ

-89 DHVNFSLETGE
+89 DHVNFSLESGE

-123 APDDGEL
+123 TPDDGSL
-130 RLTEG
+130 RISEG
-135 VRVAYLPQD
+135 VRIAYLPQD
-144 PPAADARSVREV
+144 PPAADARTVREV

-161 AETAALVARYQELL
+161 AETAALVERYQTLL
-175 ANHSDSDAETLAQL
+175 AAHDAHDADELARL
-189 EAQVAAADGW
+189 EAAVAAADGW
-199 QLENRIDNIL
+199 QLDNRIDGIL
-209 QRFDLDGAAR
+209 QRFDLDGTTQ

-235 VLVAKPDVLLLD
+235 VLVARPDVLLLD

-255 GAIVWLENLLNNFSG
+255 GAIIWLENLLNNFAG

-294 GRLLDVRS
+294 GRLLDVKS

-311 DEMQHAEAE
+311 EEAQHAEAE
-320 ANARFDKKLAEEEI
+320 AQARFDKKLAEEEI

-360 RAARINRQ
+360 RAARIERQ
-368 GKTNLQLDAGERSG
+368 DKANLQLDAGERSG
-382 RQVIVAER
+382 RQVIVAENL
-390 VSYAHPGG
+390 SFAHAGG
-398 APLVQD
+398 APLVQN

-425 TTLLRLLLGDLAPT
+425 TTLLRLLLGELPPT
-439 GGHIKHGTK
+439 AGYLKHGTK

-457 RAQLDPDETLRD
+457 RAQLNPEETLRD

-476 YVEVGGVRKHIVAY
+476 YIETNGQRKHIAAY

-565 FLDAVVTRLWVFNAQ
+565 FLDAVVTRLWVFNRH
-580 KNRIEQTVGGFA
+580 KGKIEQIVGGFS
-592 DWLNQGGDIAQLEA
+592 DWLQQGGDIAQLEEA
-606 VTATVAPEKPA
+606 AAPAAKTAEKPA
-617 PTPAAAPVAEKKS
+617 APAAPPAEKR
-630 GKLSYKYQRELEAL
+630 GNKLSYKYQRELEAL
-644 PGQIEAK
+644 PAQIEAA
-651 EAEIARLTDTVQQAD
+651 EAEVARFTAAVQEAD
-666 FYQRPPAEQQAAF
+666 FYQQPQEAQQAGF
-679 AELEA
+679 AALEA
-684 AQQTLE
+684 AQQQLD
-690 ALLER
+690 ALVER

-700 EGEV
+700 DGEV

>member
-1 MMFAVWWWI
+1 M
-10 LGGAIVAPASYNA
+10 P
-23 ALLPRAV
+23 
-30 CDFSLSCEAGEG
+30 
-42 RGVEQHRHNIKS
+42 
-54 GWQTRPNAALL
+54 
-65 REGYMALLLTAQ
+65 LLLTAQ

-89 DHVNFSLETGE
+89 DHVNFSLESGE

-123 APDDGEL
+123 TPDDGSL
-130 RLTEG
+130 RISEG
-135 VRVAYLPQD
+135 VRIAYLPQD
-144 PPAADARSVREV
+144 PPAADARTVREV

-161 AETAALVARYQELL
+161 AETAALVERYQTLL
-175 ANHSDSDAETLAQL
+175 AAHDAHDADELARL
-189 EAQVAAADGW
+189 EAAVAAADGW
-199 QLENRIDNIL
+199 QLDNRIDGIL
-209 QRFDLDGAAR
+209 QRFDLDGAAQ

-235 VLVAKPDVLLLD
+235 VLVARPDVLLLD

-255 GAIVWLENLLNNFSG
+255 GAIIWLENLLNNFAG

-294 GRLLDVRS
+294 GCLLDVKS

-311 DEMQHAEAE
+311 EEAQHAEAE
-320 ANARFDKKLAEEEI
+320 AQARFDKKLAEEEI

-360 RAARINRQ
+360 RAARIERQ
-368 GKTNLQLDAGERSG
+368 GKANLQLDAGERSG
-382 RQVIVAER
+382 RQVIVAENI
-390 VSYAHPGG
+390 SFAHAGG

-425 TTLLRLLLGDLAPT
+425 TTLLRLLLGELPPT
-439 GGHIKHGTK
+439 AGRLKHGTK

-457 RAQLDPDETLRD
+457 RAQLDPEETLRD

-476 YVEVGGVRKHIVAY
+476 YIETNVQRKHIAAY

-565 FLDAVVTRLWVFNAQ
+565 FLDAVVTRLWVFNRH
-580 KNRIEQTVGGFA
+580 KGKIEQIVGGFS
-592 DWLNQGGDIAQLEA
+592 DWLQQGGDIAQLEEAAAPA
-606 VTATVAPEKPA
+606 VKTAEKPA
-617 PTPAAAPVAEKKS
+617 APAAPPAEKR
-630 GKLSYKYQRELEAL
+630 GNKLSYKYQRELEAL
-644 PGQIEAK
+644 PAQIEAA
-651 EAEIARLTDTVQQAD
+651 EAEVARLTAVVQEAD
-666 FYQRPPAEQQAAF
+666 FYQQPQDAQQAGF
-679 AELEA
+679 AALEA
-684 AQQTLE
+684 AQQQLDV
-690 ALLER
+690 LVER

-700 EGEV
+700 DGEV

>member
-1 MMFAVWWWI
+1 M
-10 LGGAIVAPASYNA
+10 
-23 ALLPRAV
+23 R
-30 CDFSLSCEAGEG
+30 
-42 RGVEQHRHNIKS
+42 
-54 GWQTRPNAALL
+54 
-65 REGYMALLLTAQ
+65 LLLTAQ

-89 DHVNFSLETGE
+89 DHVNFSLESGE

-123 APDDGEL
+123 MPDDGSL
-130 RLTEG
+130 RISEG
-135 VRVAYLPQD
+135 VRIAYLPQD
-144 PPAADARSVREV
+144 PPAADARTVREV

-161 AETAALVARYQELL
+161 AETAALVERYQTLL
-175 ANHSDSDAETLAQL
+175 AAHDEHDADELARL
-189 EAQVAAADGW
+189 EAAVAAADGW
-199 QLENRIDNIL
+199 QLDSRIDGIL
-209 QRFDLDGAAR
+209 QRFDLDGAAQ

-235 VLVAKPDVLLLD
+235 VLVARPDVLLLD

-255 GAIVWLENLLNNFSG
+255 GAIIWLENLLNNFAG

-302 DYRRFLRTR
+302 DYCRFLRTR

-390 VSYAHPGG
+390 VNYAHPGG

-476 YVEVGGVRKHIVAY
+476 YVEVGGVRKHIAAY

-565 FLDAVVTRLWVFNAQ
+565 FLDAVVTRLWVFNRH
-580 KNRIEQTVGGFA
+580 KGKIEQIVGGFS
-592 DWLNQGGDIAQLEA
+592 DWLQQGGDIAQLEEAAAPA
-606 VTATVAPEKPA
+606 VKTAEKPA
-617 PTPAAAPVAEKKS
+617 APAAPPAEKR
-630 GKLSYKYQRELEAL
+630 GNKLSYKYQRELEAL
-644 PGQIEAK
+644 PAQIEAA
-651 EAEIARLTDTVQQAD
+651 EAEVARLTTAVQEAD
-666 FYQRPPAEQQAAF
+666 FYQQPQEAQQAGF
-679 AELEA
+679 AALET
-684 AQQTLE
+684 AQQQLD
-690 ALLER
+690 ALVER

-700 EGEV
+700 DGEV

>member
-1 MMFAVWWWI
+1 M
-10 LGGAIVAPASYNA
+10 P
-23 ALLPRAV
+23 
-30 CDFSLSCEAGEG
+30 
-42 RGVEQHRHNIKS
+42 
-54 GWQTRPNAALL
+54 
-65 REGYMALLLTAQ
+65 LLLTAQ

-89 DHVNFSLETGE
+89 DHVNFSLESGE

-123 APDDGEL
+123 TPDDGSL
-130 RLTEG
+130 RISEG
-135 VRVAYLPQD
+135 VRIAYLPQD
-144 PPAADARSVREV
+144 PPAADARTVREV

-161 AETAALVARYQELL
+161 AETAALVERYQTLL
-175 ANHSDSDAETLAQL
+175 AAHDAHDADELARL
-189 EAQVAAADGW
+189 EAAVAAADGW
-199 QLENRIDNIL
+199 QLDNRIDGIL
-209 QRFDLDGAAR
+209 QRFDLDGAAQ

-235 VLVAKPDVLLLD
+235 VLVARPDVLLLD

-255 GAIVWLENLLNNFSG
+255 GAIIWLENLLNNFAG

-294 GRLLDVRS
+294 GCLLDVKS

-311 DEMQHAEAE
+311 EEAQHAEAE
-320 ANARFDKKLAEEEI
+320 AQARFDKKLAEEEI

-360 RAARINRQ
+360 RAARIERQ
-368 GKTNLQLDAGERSG
+368 GRANLQLDAGERSG
-382 RQVIVAER
+382 RQVIVAENL
-390 VSYAHPGG
+390 SFAHAGG

-425 TTLLRLLLGDLAPT
+425 TTLLRLLLGELPPT
-439 GGHIKHGTK
+439 AGRLKHGTK

-457 RAQLDPDETLRD
+457 RAQLDPEETLRD

-476 YVEVGGVRKHIVAY
+476 YIETNGQRKHIAAY

-565 FLDAVVTRLWVFNAQ
+565 FLDAVVTRLWVFNRH
-580 KNRIEQTVGGFA
+580 KGKIEQIVGGFS
-592 DWLNQGGDIAQLEA
+592 DWLQQGGDIAQLEEA
-606 VTATVAPEKPA
+606 AAPAAKTAEKPA
-617 PTPAAAPVAEKKS
+617 APAAPPAEKR
-630 GKLSYKYQRELEAL
+630 GNKLSYKYQRELEAL
-644 PGQIEAK
+644 PAQIEAA
-651 EAEIARLTDTVQQAD
+651 EAEVARLTAAVQEAD
-666 FYQRPPAEQQAAF
+666 FYQQPQEAQQAGF
-679 AELEA
+679 AALEA
-684 AQQTLE
+684 AQQQLD
-690 ALLER
+690 ALVER

-700 EGEV
+700 DGEV

>member
-1 MMFAVWWWI
+1 M
-10 LGGAIVAPASYNA
+10 P
-23 ALLPRAV
+23 
-30 CDFSLSCEAGEG
+30 
-42 RGVEQHRHNIKS
+42 
-54 GWQTRPNAALL
+54 
-65 REGYMALLLTAQ
+65 LLLTAQ

-89 DHVNFSLETGE
+89 DHVNFSLESGE

-123 APDDGEL
+123 MPDDGSL
-130 RLTEG
+130 RISEG
-135 VRVAYLPQD
+135 VRIAYLPQD
-144 PPAADARSVREV
+144 PPAADARTVREV

-161 AETAALVARYQELL
+161 AETAALVERYQTLL
-175 ANHSDSDAETLAQL
+175 AAHDEHDADELARL
-189 EAQVAAADGW
+189 EAAVAAADGW
-199 QLENRIDNIL
+199 QLDNRIDGIL
-209 QRFDLDGAAR
+209 QRFDLNGATQ

-235 VLVAKPDVLLLD
+235 VLVARPDVLLLD

-255 GAIVWLENLLNNFSG
+255 GAIIWLENLLNNFAG

-294 GRLLDVRS
+294 GRLLDVKS

-311 DEMQHAEAE
+311 EEAQHTEAE
-320 ANARFDKKLAEEEI
+320 AQARFDKKLAEEEI

-360 RAARINRQ
+360 RAARIERQ
-368 GKTNLQLDAGERSG
+368 GRANLQLDAGERSG
-382 RQVIVAER
+382 RQVIVAENL
-390 VSYAHPGG
+390 SFAHAGG

-425 TTLLRLLLGDLAPT
+425 TTLLRLLLGELPPT
-439 GGHIKHGTK
+439 AGRLKHGTK

-457 RAQLDPDETLRD
+457 RAQLDPEETLRD

-476 YVEVGGVRKHIVAY
+476 YIETNGQRKHIAAY

-565 FLDAVVTRLWVFNAQ
+565 FLDAVVTRLWVFNRH
-580 KNRIEQTVGGFA
+580 KGKIEQIVGGFS
-592 DWLNQGGDIAQLEA
+592 DWLQQGGDIAQLEEA
-606 VTATVAPEKPA
+606 AAPATKTAEKPA
-617 PTPAAAPVAEKKS
+617 APAAPPAEKR
-630 GKLSYKYQRELEAL
+630 GNKLSYKYQRELEAL
-644 PGQIEAK
+644 PAQIEAA
-651 EAEIARLTDTVQQAD
+651 EAEVARLTAAVQEAD
-666 FYQRPPAEQQAAF
+666 FYQQPQEAQQAGF
-679 AELEA
+679 AALEA
-684 AQQTLE
+684 AQQQLD
-690 ALLER
+690 ALVER

-700 EGEV
+700 DGEV

>member
-1 MMFAVWWWI
+1 M
-10 LGGAIVAPASYNA
+10 P
-23 ALLPRAV
+23 
-30 CDFSLSCEAGEG
+30 
-42 RGVEQHRHNIKS
+42 
-54 GWQTRPNAALL
+54 
-65 REGYMALLLTAQ
+65 LLLTAQ

-89 DHVNFSLETGE
+89 DHVNFSLESGE
-100 RVALLGRNGE
+100 RVALLGRIGE

-123 APDDGEL
+123 TPDDGSL
-130 RLTEG
+130 RISEG
-135 VRVAYLPQD
+135 VRIAYLPQD
-144 PPAADARSVREV
+144 PPAADARTVREV

-161 AETAALVARYQELL
+161 AETAALVERYQTLL
-175 ANHSDSDAETLAQL
+175 AAHDAHDADELARL
-189 EAQVAAADGW
+189 EAAVAAADGW
-199 QLENRIDNIL
+199 QLGNRIDGIL
-209 QRFDLDGAAR
+209 QRFDLDGAAQ

-235 VLVAKPDVLLLD
+235 VLVARPDVLLLD

-255 GAIVWLENLLNNFSG
+255 GAIIWLENLLNNFAG

-294 GRLLDVRS
+294 GRLLDVKS

-311 DEMQHAEAE
+311 EEAQHAEAE
-320 ANARFDKKLAEEEI
+320 AQARFDKKLAEEEI

-360 RAARINRQ
+360 RAARIERQ
-368 GKTNLQLDAGERSG
+368 GKANLQLDAGERSG
-382 RQVIVAER
+382 RQVIVAENL
-390 VSYAHPGG
+390 SFAHAGG

-425 TTLLRLLLGDLAPT
+425 TTLLRLLLGELPPT
-439 GGHIKHGTK
+439 AGRLKHGTK

-457 RAQLDPDETLRD
+457 RAQLDPEETLRD

-476 YVEVGGVRKHIVAY
+476 YIETNGQRKHIAAY

-565 FLDAVVTRLWVFNAQ
+565 FLDAVVTRLWVFNRH
-580 KNRIEQTVGGFA
+580 KGKIEQIVGGFS
-592 DWLNQGGDIAQLEA
+592 DWLQQGGDIAQLEEAAAPA
-606 VTATVAPEKPA
+606 VKTAEKPA
-617 PTPAAAPVAEKKS
+617 VPAAPPAEKR
-630 GKLSYKYQRELEAL
+630 GNKLSYKYQRELEAL
-644 PGQIEAK
+644 PAQIEAA
-651 EAEIARLTDTVQQAD
+651 EAEVARLTAVVQEAD
-666 FYQRPPAEQQAAF
+666 FYQQPQDAQQAGF
-679 AELEA
+679 AALEA
-684 AQQTLE
+684 AQQQLD
-690 ALLER
+690 ALVER

-700 EGEV
+700 DGEV

>member
-1 MMFAVWWWI
+1 M
-10 LGGAIVAPASYNA
+10 P
-23 ALLPRAV
+23 
-30 CDFSLSCEAGEG
+30 
-42 RGVEQHRHNIKS
+42 
-54 GWQTRPNAALL
+54 
-65 REGYMALLLTAQ
+65 LLLTAQ

-89 DHVNFSLETGE
+89 DHVNFSLESGE

-123 APDDGEL
+123 TPDDGSL
-130 RLTEG
+130 RISEG
-135 VRVAYLPQD
+135 VRIAYLPQD
-144 PPAADARSVREV
+144 PPAADARTVREV

-161 AETAALVARYQELL
+161 AETAALVERYQTLL
-175 ANHSDSDAETLAQL
+175 AAHDAHDADELARL
-189 EAQVAAADGW
+189 EAAVAAADGW
-199 QLENRIDNIL
+199 QLGNRIDGIL
-209 QRFDLDGAAR
+209 QRFDLDGAAQ

-235 VLVAKPDVLLLD
+235 VLVARPDVLLLD

-255 GAIVWLENLLNNFSG
+255 GAIIWLENLLNNFAG

-294 GRLLDVRS
+294 GRLLDVKS

-311 DEMQHAEAE
+311 EEAQHAEAE
-320 ANARFDKKLAEEEI
+320 AQARFDKKLAEEEI

-360 RAARINRQ
+360 RAARIERQ
-368 GKTNLQLDAGERSG
+368 GKVNLQLDAGERSG
-382 RQVIVAER
+382 RQAIVAENL
-390 VSYAHPGG
+390 SFAHAGG

-425 TTLLRLLLGDLAPT
+425 TTLLRLLLGELPPT
-439 GGHIKHGTK
+439 AGRLKHGTK

-457 RAQLDPDETLRD
+457 RAQLDPEETLRD

-476 YVEVGGVRKHIVAY
+476 YIETNGQRKHIAAY

-565 FLDAVVTRLWVFNAQ
+565 FLDAVVTRLWVFNRH
-580 KNRIEQTVGGFA
+580 KGKIEQIVGGFS
-592 DWLNQGGDIAQLEA
+592 DWLQQGGDIAQLEEA
-606 VTATVAPEKPA
+606 AAPAAKTAEKPA
-617 PTPAAAPVAEKKS
+617 APAAPPAEKR
-630 GKLSYKYQRELEAL
+630 GNKLSYKYQRELEAL
-644 PGQIEAK
+644 PAQIEAA
-651 EAEIARLTDTVQQAD
+651 EAEVARLTAVVQEAD
-666 FYQRPPAEQQAAF
+666 FYQQPQDAQQAGF
-679 AELEA
+679 AALEA
-684 AQQTLE
+684 AQQQLD
-690 ALLER
+690 ALVER

-700 EGEV
+700 DGERHPIRIQPNLNHLPARLA

>member
-1 MMFAVWWWI
+1 M
-10 LGGAIVAPASYNA
+10 P
-23 ALLPRAV
+23 
-30 CDFSLSCEAGEG
+30 
-42 RGVEQHRHNIKS
+42 
-54 GWQTRPNAALL
+54 
-65 REGYMALLLTAQ
+65 LLLTAQ

-89 DHVNFSLETGE
+89 DHVNFSLESGE

-123 APDDGEL
+123 MPDDGSL
-130 RLTEG
+130 RISEG
-135 VRVAYLPQD
+135 VRIAYLPQD
-144 PPAADARSVREV
+144 PPAADARTVREV
-156 VRDGL
+156 VREGL
-161 AETAALVARYQELL
+161 AETAALVERYQTLL
-175 ANHSDSDAETLAQL
+175 AAHDEHDADELARL
-189 EAQVAAADGW
+189 EAAVAAADGW
-199 QLENRIDNIL
+199 QLDNRIDGIL
-209 QRFDLDGAAR
+209 QRFDLNGATQ

-235 VLVAKPDVLLLD
+235 VLVARPDVLLLD

-255 GAIVWLENLLNNFSG
+255 GAIVWLENLLNNFAG

-294 GRLLDVRS
+294 GRLLDVKS

-311 DEMQHAEAE
+311 EEAQHAEAE
-320 ANARFDKKLAEEEI
+320 AQARFDKKLAEEEI

-360 RAARINRQ
+360 RAARIERQ
-368 GKTNLQLDAGERSG
+368 GKANLQLDAGERSG
-382 RQVIVAER
+382 RQVIVAENLGF
-390 VSYAHPGG
+390 AHAGS

-425 TTLLRLLLGDLAPT
+425 TTLLRLLLGELQPT
-439 GGHIKHGTK
+439 AGKLKHGTK

-457 RAQLDPDETLRD
+457 RAQLDPEETLRD
-469 SVGAGRD
+469 SVSAGRD
-476 YVEVGGVRKHIVAY
+476 YIETNGQRKHIAAY

-565 FLDAVVTRLWVFNAQ
+565 FLDAVVTRLWVFNRH
-580 KNRIEQTVGGFA
+580 KGKIEQIVGGFS
-592 DWLNQGGDIAQLEA
+592 DWLQQGGDIAQLEEA
-606 VTATVAPEKPA
+606 AAPAAKAAEKPA
-617 PTPAAAPVAEKKS
+617 APAAPPAEKR
-630 GKLSYKYQRELEAL
+630 GNKLSYKYQRELEAL
-644 PGQIEAK
+644 PAQIEAA
-651 EAEIARLTDTVQQAD
+651 EAEVARLTAVVQEAD
-666 FYQRPPAEQQAAF
+666 FYQQPQEAQQAGF
-679 AELEA
+679 AALEA
-684 AQQTLE
+684 AQQQLD
-690 ALLER
+690 ALVER

-700 EGEV
+700 DGEV

>member
-1 MMFAVWWWI
+1 M
-10 LGGAIVAPASYNA
+10 P
-23 ALLPRAV
+23 
-30 CDFSLSCEAGEG
+30 
-42 RGVEQHRHNIKS
+42 
-54 GWQTRPNAALL
+54 
-65 REGYMALLLTAQ
+65 LLLTAQ

-89 DHVNFSLETGE
+89 DHVNFSLESGE

-123 APDDGEL
+123 MPDDGSL
-130 RLTEG
+130 RISEG
-135 VRVAYLPQD
+135 VRIAYLPQD
-144 PPAADARSVREV
+144 PPAADARTVREV

-161 AETAALVARYQELL
+161 AETAALVERYQTLL
-175 ANHSDSDAETLAQL
+175 AAHDEHDADELARL
-189 EAQVAAADGW
+189 EAAVAAADGW
-199 QLENRIDNIL
+199 QLDNRIDGIL
-209 QRFDLDGAAR
+209 QRFDLDGATQ

-235 VLVAKPDVLLLD
+235 VLVARPDVLLLD

-255 GAIVWLENLLNNFSG
+255 GAIIWLENLLNNFAG

-294 GRLLDVRS
+294 GRLLDVKS

-311 DEMQHAEAE
+311 EEAQHAEAE
-320 ANARFDKKLAEEEI
+320 AQARFDKKLAEEEI

-360 RAARINRQ
+360 RAARIERQ
-368 GKTNLQLDAGERSG
+368 GKANLQLDAGERSG
-382 RQVIVAER
+382 RQVIVAENL
-390 VSYAHPGG
+390 SFAHAGG

-425 TTLLRLLLGDLAPT
+425 TTLLRLLLGELPPT
-439 GGHIKHGTK
+439 AGRLKHGTK

-457 RAQLDPDETLRD
+457 RAQLDPEETLRD

-476 YVEVGGVRKHIVAY
+476 YIETNGQRKHIAAY

-565 FLDAVVTRLWVFNAQ
+565 FLDAVVTRLWVFNRH
-580 KNRIEQTVGGFA
+580 KGTIEQIVGGFS
-592 DWLNQGGDIAQLEA
+592 DWLQQGGDIAQLE
-606 VTATVAPEKPA
+606 E
-617 PTPAAAPVAEKKS
+617 AAAPAAKTAEKLAAPAAPPAEKRS

-644 PGQIEAK
+644 PAQIEAA
-651 EAEIARLTDTVQQAD
+651 EAEVARLTAAVQEAGFYQQPQDAQQAG
-666 FYQRPPAEQQAAF
+666 FAAL
-679 AELEA
+679 AA
-684 AQQTLE
+684 AQQQLD
-690 ALLER
+690 ALMER

-700 EGEV
+700 DGEV

>member
-1 MMFAVWWWI
+1 M
-10 LGGAIVAPASYNA
+10 P
-23 ALLPRAV
+23 
-30 CDFSLSCEAGEG
+30 
-42 RGVEQHRHNIKS
+42 
-54 GWQTRPNAALL
+54 
-65 REGYMALLLTAQ
+65 LLLTAQ

-89 DHVNFSLETGE
+89 DHVNFSLESGE

-110 GKSTLLNVLRGAQ
+110 GKSTLLNVLRGVQ
-123 APDDGEL
+123 TPDDGSL
-130 RLTEG
+130 RISEG
-135 VRVAYLPQD
+135 VRIAYLPQD
-144 PPAADARSVREV
+144 PPAADARTVREV

-161 AETAALVARYQELL
+161 AETAALVERYQTLL
-175 ANHSDSDAETLAQL
+175 AAHDEHDADELARL
-189 EAQVAAADGW
+189 EAAVAAADGW
-199 QLENRIDNIL
+199 QLDNRIDGIL
-209 QRFDLDGAAR
+209 QRFDLNGAAQ

-235 VLVAKPDVLLLD
+235 VLVARPDVLLLD

-255 GAIVWLENLLNNFSG
+255 GAIIWLENLLNNFAG

-294 GRLLDVRS
+294 GRLLDVKS

-311 DEMQHAEAE
+311 EEAQHAEAE
-320 ANARFDKKLAEEEI
+320 AQARFDKKLAEEEI

-360 RAARINRQ
+360 RAARIERQ
-368 GKTNLQLDAGERSG
+368 GRANLQLDAGERSG
-382 RQVIVAER
+382 RQVIVAENL
-390 VSYAHPGG
+390 SFAHAGG

-425 TTLLRLLLGDLAPT
+425 TTLLRLLLGELPPT
-439 GGHIKHGTK
+439 AGRLKHGTK

-457 RAQLDPDETLRD
+457 RAQLDPEETLRD

-476 YVEVGGVRKHIVAY
+476 YIETNGQRKHIAAY

-565 FLDAVVTRLWVFNAQ
+565 FLDAVVTRLWVFNRH
-580 KNRIEQTVGGFA
+580 KGKIEQIVGGFS
-592 DWLNQGGDIAQLEA
+592 DWLQQGGDIAQLEEA
-606 VTATVAPEKPA
+606 AAPATKTAEKPA
-617 PTPAAAPVAEKKS
+617 APAAPPAEKR
-630 GKLSYKYQRELEAL
+630 GNKLSYKYQRELEAL
-644 PGQIEAK
+644 PAQIEAA
-651 EAEIARLTDTVQQAD
+651 EAEVARLTAAVQEAD
-666 FYQRPPAEQQAAF
+666 FYQQPQEAQQAGF
-679 AELEA
+679 AALEA
-684 AQQTLE
+684 AQQQLD
-690 ALLER
+690 ALVER

-700 EGEV
+700 DGEV

>member
-1 MMFAVWWWI
+1 M
-10 LGGAIVAPASYNA
+10 P
-23 ALLPRAV
+23 
-30 CDFSLSCEAGEG
+30 
-42 RGVEQHRHNIKS
+42 
-54 GWQTRPNAALL
+54 
-65 REGYMALLLTAQ
+65 LLLTAQ

-89 DHVNFSLETGE
+89 DHVNFSLESGE

-123 APDDGEL
+123 MPDDGSL
-130 RLTEG
+130 RISEG
-135 VRVAYLPQD
+135 VRIAYLPQD
-144 PPAADARSVREV
+144 PPAADARTVREV

-161 AETAALVARYQELL
+161 AETAALVERYQTLL
-175 ANHSDSDAETLAQL
+175 AAHDEHDADELARL
-189 EAQVAAADGW
+189 EAAVAAADGW
-199 QLENRIDNIL
+199 QLDNRIDGIL
-209 QRFDLDGAAR
+209 QRFDLDGAAQ

-235 VLVAKPDVLLLD
+235 VLIARPDVLLLD

-255 GAIVWLENLLNNFSG
+255 GAIIWLENLLNNFAG

-294 GRLLDVRS
+294 GRLLDVKS

-311 DEMQHAEAE
+311 EEAQHTEAE
-320 ANARFDKKLAEEEI
+320 AQARFDKRLAEEEI

-360 RAARINRQ
+360 RAARIERQ
-368 GKTNLQLDAGERSG
+368 GRANLQLDAGERSG
-382 RQVIVAER
+382 RQVIVAENL
-390 VSYAHPGG
+390 SFAHAGG

-425 TTLLRLLLGDLAPT
+425 TTLLRLLLGELPPT
-439 GGHIKHGTK
+439 AGRLKHGTK

-457 RAQLDPDETLRD
+457 RAQLDPEETLRD

-476 YVEVGGVRKHIVAY
+476 YIETNGQRKHIAAY

-565 FLDAVVTRLWVFNAQ
+565 FLDAVVTRLWVFNRH
-580 KNRIEQTVGGFA
+580 KGKIEQIVGGFS
-592 DWLNQGGDIAQLEA
+592 DWLQQGGDIAQLEEA
-606 VTATVAPEKPA
+606 AAPAAKTAEKPA
-617 PTPAAAPVAEKKS
+617 APAAPPAEKR
-630 GKLSYKYQRELEAL
+630 GNKLSYKYQRELEAL
-644 PGQIEAK
+644 PAQIEAA
-651 EAEIARLTDTVQQAD
+651 EAEVARLTAAVQEAD
-666 FYQRPPAEQQAAF
+666 FYQQPQEAQQAGF
-679 AELEA
+679 AALEA
-684 AQQTLE
+684 AQQQLD
-690 ALLER
+690 ALVER

-700 EGEV
+700 DGEV

>member
-1 MMFAVWWWI
+1 M
-10 LGGAIVAPASYNA
+10 P
-23 ALLPRAV
+23 
-30 CDFSLSCEAGEG
+30 
-42 RGVEQHRHNIKS
+42 
-54 GWQTRPNAALL
+54 
-65 REGYMALLLTAQ
+65 LLLTAQ

-89 DHVNFSLETGE
+89 DHVNFSLESGE
-100 RVALLGRNGE
+100 HVALLGRNGE

-123 APDDGEL
+123 TPDDGSL
-130 RLTEG
+130 RISEG
-135 VRVAYLPQD
+135 VRIAYLPQD
-144 PPAADARSVREV
+144 PPAADARTVREV

-161 AETAALVARYQELL
+161 AETAALVERYQTLL
-175 ANHSDSDAETLAQL
+175 AAHDEHDADELARL
-189 EAQVAAADGW
+189 EAAVAAADGW
-199 QLENRIDNIL
+199 QLDNRIDGIL
-209 QRFDLDGAAR
+209 QRFDLDGAAQ

-235 VLVAKPDVLLLD
+235 VLVARPDVLLLD

-255 GAIVWLENLLNNFSG
+255 GAIIWLENLLNNFAG

-294 GRLLDVRS
+294 GRLLDVKS

-311 DEMQHAEAE
+311 EEAQHAEAE
-320 ANARFDKKLAEEEI
+320 VQARFDKKLAEEEI

-360 RAARINRQ
+360 RAARIERQ
-368 GKTNLQLDAGERSG
+368 GKANLQLDAGERSG
-382 RQVIVAER
+382 RQVIVAENL
-390 VSYAHPGG
+390 SFAHAGG

-425 TTLLRLLLGDLAPT
+425 TTLLRLLLGELPSTA
-439 GGHIKHGTK
+439 GRLKHGTK

-457 RAQLDPDETLRD
+457 RAQLDPEETLRD

-476 YVEVGGVRKHIVAY
+476 YIETNGQRKHIAAY

-565 FLDAVVTRLWVFNAQ
+565 FLDAVVTRLWVFNRH
-580 KNRIEQTVGGFA
+580 KGKIEQIVGGFS
-592 DWLNQGGDIAQLEA
+592 DWLQQGGDIAQLEEA
-606 VTATVAPEKPA
+606 AAPAAKTAEKPA
-617 PTPAAAPVAEKKS
+617 APAAPPAEKR
-630 GKLSYKYQRELEAL
+630 GNKLSYKYQRELEAL
-644 PGQIEAK
+644 PAQIEAA
-651 EAEIARLTDTVQQAD
+651 EAEVARLTAVVQEAD
-666 FYQRPPAEQQAAF
+666 FYQQPQEAQQAGF
-679 AELEA
+679 AALEA
-684 AQQTLE
+684 AQQQLD
-690 ALLER
+690 ALVER

-700 EGEV
+700 DGEV

>member
-1 MMFAVWWWI
+1 M
-10 LGGAIVAPASYNA
+10 P
-23 ALLPRAV
+23 
-30 CDFSLSCEAGEG
+30 
-42 RGVEQHRHNIKS
+42 
-54 GWQTRPNAALL
+54 
-65 REGYMALLLTAQ
+65 LLLTAQ

-89 DHVNFSLETGE
+89 DHVNFSLESGE

-123 APDDGEL
+123 TPDDGSL
-130 RLTEG
+130 RISEG
-135 VRVAYLPQD
+135 VRIAYLPQD
-144 PPAADARSVREV
+144 PPAADARTVREV

-161 AETAALVARYQELL
+161 AETAALVERYQTLL
-175 ANHSDSDAETLAQL
+175 AAHDEHDADELARL
-189 EAQVAAADGW
+189 EAAVAAADGW
-199 QLENRIDNIL
+199 QLDNRIDGIL
-209 QRFDLDGAAR
+209 QRFDLDGAAQ

-235 VLVAKPDVLLLD
+235 VLVARPDVLLLD

-255 GAIVWLENLLNNFSG
+255 GAIIWLENLLNNFAG

-294 GRLLDVRS
+294 GRLLDVKS

-311 DEMQHAEAE
+311 EEAQHAEAE
-320 ANARFDKKLAEEEI
+320 AQARFDKKLAEEEI

-360 RAARINRQ
+360 RAARIERQ
-368 GKTNLQLDAGERSG
+368 GKANLQLDAGERSG
-382 RQVIVAER
+382 RQVIVAENI
-390 VSYAHPGG
+390 SFAHAGD

-425 TTLLRLLLGDLAPT
+425 TTLLRLLLGELPPT
-439 GGHIKHGTK
+439 AGRLKHGTK

-457 RAQLDPDETLRD
+457 RAQLDPEETLRD

-476 YVEVGGVRKHIVAY
+476 YIETNGQRKHIAAY
-490 LQDFLFPPERWR
+490 LQDFLFPPERWC

-565 FLDAVVTRLWVFNAQ
+565 FLDAVVTRLWVFNRH
-580 KNRIEQTVGGFA
+580 KGKIEQIVGGFS
-592 DWLNQGGDIAQLEA
+592 DWLQQGGDIAQLEEA
-606 VTATVAPEKPA
+606 AAPAAKTAEKPA
-617 PTPAAAPVAEKKS
+617 APAAPSAEKR
-630 GKLSYKYQRELEAL
+630 GNKLSYKYQRELEAL
-644 PGQIEAK
+644 PAQIEAA
-651 EAEIARLTDTVQQAD
+651 EAEVARLTAVVQEAD
-666 FYQRPPAEQQAAF
+666 FYQQPQEAQQAGF
-679 AELEA
+679 AALEA
-684 AQQTLE
+684 AQQQLD
-690 ALLER
+690 ALVER

-700 EGEV
+700 DGEV

>member
-1 MMFAVWWWI
+1 M
-10 LGGAIVAPASYNA
+10 P
-23 ALLPRAV
+23 
-30 CDFSLSCEAGEG
+30 
-42 RGVEQHRHNIKS
+42 
-54 GWQTRPNAALL
+54 
-65 REGYMALLLTAQ
+65 LLLTAQ

-144 PPAADARSVREV
+144 PPAADDRTVRDV

-175 ANHSDSDAETLAQL
+175 ANHTDSDAETLAQL

-199 QLENRIDNIL
+199 QLENRIDGIL
-209 QRFDLDGAAR
+209 QRFALDGAAR

-255 GAIVWLENLLNNFSG
+255 GAIVWLEGLLNNFSG

-278 RAFLEKVA
+278 RTFLEKVA

-294 GRLLDVRS
+294 GRLLDVKS

-320 ANARFDKKLAEEEI
+320 ANARFDKKLAEEEV

-360 RAARINRQ
+360 RAARIERQ
-368 GKTNLQLDAGERSG
+368 GKANLQLDAGERSG
-382 RQVIVAER
+382 RQVIVAENL
-390 VSYAHPGG
+390 SFAHAGG

-425 TTLLRLLLGDLAPT
+425 TTLLRLLLGELPPT
-439 GGHIKHGTK
+439 AGRLKHGTK

-457 RAQLDPDETLRD
+457 RAQLDPEETLRD

-476 YVEVGGVRKHIVAY
+476 YIETNGQRKHIAAY

-565 FLDAVVTRLWVFNAQ
+565 FLDAVVTRLWVFNRH
-580 KNRIEQTVGGFA
+580 KGKIEQIVGGVS
-592 DWLNQGGDIAQLEA
+592 DWLQQGGDIAQLEEA
-606 VTATVAPEKPA
+606 AAPAAKTAEKPA
-617 PTPAAAPVAEKKS
+617 APAAPPAEKR
-630 GKLSYKYQRELEAL
+630 GNKLSYKYQRELEAL
-644 PGQIEAK
+644 PAQIEAA
-651 EAEIARLTDTVQQAD
+651 EAEVARLTAVVQEAD
-666 FYQRPPAEQQAAF
+666 FYQQPQEAQQAGF
-679 AELEA
+679 AALEA
-684 AQQTLE
+684 AQQQLD
-690 ALLER
+690 ALVER

-700 EGEV
+700 DGEV